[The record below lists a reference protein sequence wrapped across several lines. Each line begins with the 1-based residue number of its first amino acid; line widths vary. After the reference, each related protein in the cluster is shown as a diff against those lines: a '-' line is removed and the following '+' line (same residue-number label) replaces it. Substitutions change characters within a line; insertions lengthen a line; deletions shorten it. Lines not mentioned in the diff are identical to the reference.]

1 MKRVRPLNSNI
12 FALYSSGSIEYFGC
26 KIKLSPIFSIISI
39 SPHFQEIVNI
49 TLNSIMQ
56 KQKNKSRYPTF
67 ILEIS
72 KNNVVDLTSLNLT
85 RKAQGGTNFYEVA
98 VVIGSSSLNFSTS
111 SSAFVLALI

>member
-49 TLNSIMQ
+49 TLNSIMTET
-56 KQKNKSRYPTF
+56 KKNKSRYPTF

-72 KNNVVDLTSLNLT
+72 KNNVVDLTSLNLK
-85 RKAQGGTNFYEVA
+85 RKA
-98 VVIGSSSLNFSTS
+98 
-111 SSAFVLALI
+111 